1 MASKIQSAGLALP
14 AVPGKNPVARG
25 GLGFD
30 WAMVVVSIWWLGG
43 LFIDGWAHSNI
54 PQLETFFTPWHAV
67 FYSGYLAV
75 ALTLLVRVLQ
85 NLRQAALR
93 ADGTAPSWGAI
104 VKESLPGRRWLK
116 AIPRGYELTALG
128 LVIFFFCGL
137 GDMTW
142 HILLGIEQNTEALLS
157 PTHLGLALGI
167 GMALSGPLRVA
178 WRRPENAPSW
188 KQLGPAIFALT
199 FTFSLL
205 TFFTSY
211 ASALVSL
218 WPLRADP
225 SSATRGIS
233 NILLTTGLTMSFVL
247 LTLRRW
253 KVPFGTFTF
262 MLGLNGAMMAV
273 FHPSSLPVSFPT
285 GLLGGLAADLLYR
298 ALQPGLKQ
306 PTSVRLFAFLV
317 PLALYIVYFV
327 DLLISGPILFGV
339 GIVWSAPFWAGA
351 PVIAGFAG
359 FLLSYVMIPPSSQ
372 PEETNEMLERH
383 S

>member
-1 MASKIQSAGLALP
+1 MASKIQSAGLSLP
-14 AVPGKNPVARG
+14 AVNRRDLATSS
-25 GLGFD
+25 LGFD
-30 WAMVVVSIWWLGG
+30 WAMVVVSVWWLGG

-85 NLRQAALR
+85 NLRQAALN
-93 ADGTAPSWGAI
+93 ADGVAPSWMQL
-104 VKESLPGRRWLK
+104 VRDSLPGRRWLK

-142 HILLGIEQNTEALLS
+142 HILLGIEKSTEALLS
-157 PTHLGLALGI
+157 PTHLGLALGL
-167 GMALSGPLRVA
+167 GMALSGPLRAA
-178 WRRPENAPSW
+178 WRRSEGVQSW

-211 ASALVSL
+211 ASPLVQL
-218 WPLRADP
+218 WPIHDDP

-233 NILLTTGLTMSFVL
+233 TILLTTGLTMAFIL
-247 LTLRRW
+247 LATRRW
-253 KVPFGTFTF
+253 KLPFGTFTF
-262 MLGLNGAMMAV
+262 MLGLNGALMAV
-273 FHPSSLPVSFPT
+273 FHPPALLASFPT

-298 ALQPGLKQ
+298 FLQPTLEQ
-306 PTSVRLFAFLV
+306 PASMRLFAFLV
-317 PLALYIVYFV
+317 PLVLYIVYFV
-327 DLLISGPILFGV
+327 DLLIVPRIFSNSGI
-339 GIVWSAPFWAGA
+339 IWSVPFWAGA
-351 PVIAGFAG
+351 PVIAGIVG
-359 FLLSYVMIPPSSQ
+359 FLLSYVMIPPVSQ
-372 PEETNEMLERH
+372 LEEKD
-383 S
+383 